1 MLLQRCELE
10 ALKAHFSMLKLMASL
25 SSTQLYAAHGYISEK
40 PREFD
45 IGSGL
50 TITLVPMRKHL
61 TTKPLPGEA

>member
-1 MLLQRCELE
+1 LLKRCELE
-10 ALKAHFSMLKLMASL
+10 ALKAHFSTLELMASL
-25 SSTQLYAAHGYISEK
+25 SSMQLYAACGYVAEE

-61 TTKPLPGEA
+61 ATKPLPGEG